1 MRKDPKSELISDI
14 IRAHTE
20 LETAR
25 HNYDYVTDELAEMYA
40 YKIIAARVKCGY
52 LIKKAKEMGINSPF
66 QAQDSQFRRFQR

>member
-25 HNYDYVTDELAEMYA
+25 HNYDYVTDELA
-40 YKIIAARVKCGY
+40 
-52 LIKKAKEMGINSPF
+52 
-66 QAQDSQFRRFQR
+66 